1 MKTPIYCMPGMGA
14 SSRIFEHWKDSELY
28 ELHLL
33 DWEEP
38 NKRESLE
45 EYAQRIAQK
54 ITLPSPILLGVSF
67 GGILVQEIAKII
79 PDCRGII
86 LVSTIKSEKELPLW
100 MKICKNMKLHYIFPI
115 KWIAS
120 LRLWEKTKRYER
132 LYKKYMSIT
141 TPNYLSWVVISILNW
156 KVTSTTI
163 PIIHIQ
169 GDKDWVFPIKYIK
182 NCITIKGGTHIMTIN
197 RFRWFNEHLPILL
210 EHFKV

>member
-1 MKTPIYCMPGMGA
+1 
-14 SSRIFEHWKDSELY
+14 
-28 ELHLL
+28 
-33 DWEEP
+33 
-38 NKRESLE
+38 
-45 EYAQRIAQK
+45 
-54 ITLPSPILLGVSF
+54 
-67 GGILVQEIAKII
+67 
-79 PDCRGII
+79 
-86 LVSTIKSEKELPLW
+86 
-100 MKICKNMKLHYIFPI
+100 MKICKNIKLHYIFPI

-132 LYKKYMSIT
+132 LYKKYISIT

-156 KVTSTTI
+156 KVTPTTI